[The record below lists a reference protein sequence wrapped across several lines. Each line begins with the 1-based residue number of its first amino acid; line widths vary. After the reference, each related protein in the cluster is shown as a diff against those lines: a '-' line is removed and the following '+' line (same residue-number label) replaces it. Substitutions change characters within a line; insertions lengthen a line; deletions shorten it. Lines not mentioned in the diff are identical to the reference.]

1 MWAILH
7 DQILLE
13 LVTWNLFNLF
23 FIYLY
28 IIFGPLAVIFLVEKK
43 IHTPSSA
50 KIENP
55 IYTGPSSKLSTGII
69 QCSLTKITCL
79 GFSFNSELCDLAEKY
94 GALTFIDECHAT
106 GFLGDTGR

>member
-43 IHTPSSA
+43 FILRVPQKL
-50 KIENP
+50 KIQFTLGHLQNYP
-55 IYTGPSSKLSTGII
+55 QASFNVHLQKLH
-69 QCSLTKITCL
+69 

>member
-7 DQILLE
+7 DANIVRTSYMKSLQSVFYILMYYFW
-13 LVTWNLFNLF
+13 TSCSNFSCWNKTFILQVPQKLKIQFTLGHLQNYPQASFNVHLQ
-23 FIYLY
+23 
-28 IIFGPLAVIFLVEKK
+28 
-43 IHTPSSA
+43 
-50 KIENP
+50 
-55 IYTGPSSKLSTGII
+55 KLH
-69 QCSLTKITCL
+69 

>member
-23 FIYLY
+23 FIHLY
-28 IIFGPLAVIFLVEKK
+28 IILLKQN
-43 IHTPSSA
+43 IHTPSST
-50 KIENP
+50 KIENS

-69 QCSLTKITCL
+69 QCSL
-79 GFSFNSELCDLAEKY
+79 FSFNSELCDLAEKY

>member
-55 IYTGPSSKLSTGII
+55 IFWAIFEII
-69 QCSLTKITCL
+69 HRHHSMFTCK
-79 GFSFNSELCDLAEKY
+79 NY
-94 GALTFIDECHAT
+94 M
-106 GFLGDTGR
+106 GFLLIVNCVT

>member
-28 IIFGPLAVIFLVEKK
+28 IIFGPLAVIFLVETK
-43 IHTPSSA
+43 HS
-50 KIENP
+50 
-55 IYTGPSSKLSTGII
+55 YSKLQI
-69 QCSLTKITCL
+69 QFTLGHLQNYPQASFNVHLQKL
-79 GFSFNSELCDLAEKY
+79 HGFSFNSELCDLAEKY

>member
-55 IYTGPSSKLSTGII
+55 IYTGLSSNYPQASFNVHLQKLH
-69 QCSLTKITCL
+69 

>member
-13 LVTWNLFNLF
+13 LFTWNLFNLF

-28 IIFGPLAVIFLVEKK
+28 IIFGPLAVIFLLKQN

-50 KIENP
+50 KIENS
-55 IYTGPSSKLSTGII
+55 IYTGLSSKLSIGII
-69 QCSLTKITCL
+69 QCSPTKITWV
-79 GFSFNSELCDLAEKY
+79 FF
-94 GALTFIDECHAT
+94 
-106 GFLGDTGR
+106 

>member
-28 IIFGPLAVIFLVEKK
+28 IIFGPLAVIFLVETKHSFSKFHKNWKFNLHLAIFK
-43 IHTPSSA
+43 IIHRHHSMFTY
-50 KIENP
+50 KNYI
-55 IYTGPSSKLSTGII
+55 
-69 QCSLTKITCL
+69 

>member
-55 IYTGPSSKLSTGII
+55 IYTGLSSKLSTGII
-69 QCSLTKITCL
+69 QCSLTKITL
-79 GFSFNSELCDLAEKY
+79 GFLLIVNCV
-94 GALTFIDECHAT
+94 T
-106 GFLGDTGR
+106 